1 MTRTPTTA
9 RRSSVPLRALGAVAL
24 VAGLAACGDDAD
36 AGDDASAAAAP
47 SVEIERSRYAPAELT
62 VASGDEVEFTNLDGF
77 DHTVTSDDDSPVEF
91 DSGSFGQD
99 ETFTQ
104 QFEEPGTYRYF
115 CEIHPTMRGSII
127 VE

>member
-1 MTRTPTTA
+1 MTRTSFTVHRPS
-9 RRSSVPLRALGAVAL
+9 RWLRGLGAVAL
-24 VAGLAACGDDAD
+24 VAGLAACGDDSDAAD
-36 AGDDASAAAAP
+36 ETSAS
-47 SVEIERSRYAPAELT
+47 SVEIERSRYAPADLT

-77 DHTVTSDDDSPVEF
+77 DHTVTSADDSPVEF

-104 QFEEPGTYRYF
+104 QFDGPGTYGYF